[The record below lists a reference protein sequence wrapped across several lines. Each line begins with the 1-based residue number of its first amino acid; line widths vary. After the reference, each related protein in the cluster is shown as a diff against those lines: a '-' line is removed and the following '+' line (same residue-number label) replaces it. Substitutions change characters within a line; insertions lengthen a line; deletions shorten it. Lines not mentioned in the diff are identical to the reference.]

1 MKSWF
6 KAIEA
11 SAEGMQFPVEDVVSE
26 LTFDQDGLI
35 PVIVQDVHSRQVL
48 MFAWMNHT
56 ALAET
61 LKTQTMC
68 YFSRSRQQLW
78 RKGES
83 SGHVQKLC
91 SLRTDCDGDVL
102 LAEVE
107 QSGAACHTF
116 RTSCFYL
123 KFEDDQVKISG
134 EDRASSIPE

>member
-11 SAEGMQFPVEDVVSE
+11 SAEGAEFPADKVVSE
-26 LTFDQDGLI
+26 LTFDGDGLI

-48 MFAWMNHT
+48 MFAWMNHE

-61 LKTQTMC
+61 LSTQTMC

-83 SGHVQKLC
+83 SGHVQQLC

-102 LAEVE
+102 LAEVD
-107 QSGAACHTF
+107 QVGAACHTY
-116 RTSCFYL
+116 RNSCFYL
-123 KFEDDQVKISG
+123 KFEDGQVKIKS
-134 EDRASSIPE
+134 ES

>member
-1 MKSWF
+1 VKSWF
-6 KAIEA
+6 KAIEG
-11 SAEGMQFPVEDVVSE
+11 SAEGAQFPVADVVRE

-35 PVIVQDVHSRQVL
+35 PVIVQDAHSKQVL
-48 MFAWMNHT
+48 MFAWMNRE

-61 LKTQTMC
+61 LATQTMC

-83 SGHVQKLC
+83 SGHVQRLC

-107 QSGAACHTF
+107 QAGAACHTY

-123 KFEDDQVKISG
+123 KFEGEQVRVDS
-134 EDRASSIPE
+134 ES